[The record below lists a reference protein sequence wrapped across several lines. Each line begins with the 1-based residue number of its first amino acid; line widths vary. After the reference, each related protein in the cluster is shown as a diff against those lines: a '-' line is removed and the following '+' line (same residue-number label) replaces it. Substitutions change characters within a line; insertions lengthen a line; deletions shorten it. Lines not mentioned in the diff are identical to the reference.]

1 MGIIDTKKSI
11 LNPIIK
17 KLKVDQNELVA
28 IGFCAA
34 LGNILY
40 GVIRR
45 VSTAL
50 SWYPFPSLH
59 SSPLRSHQI
68 THRKTNR
75 NDWVIHP
82 FATSDWQFH

>member
-11 LNPIIK
+11 LNPTIK

-28 IGFCAA
+28 IGFCAT

-50 SWYPFPSLH
+50 SWYSFPSPNELFIFGIPML
-59 SSPLRSHQI
+59 SRSKSFPRFSKQLY
-68 THRKTNR
+68 
-75 NDWVIHP
+75 
-82 FATSDWQFH
+82 F

>member
-11 LNPIIK
+11 LNPTIK

-28 IGFCAA
+28 IGFCAT

-59 SSPLRSHQI
+59 SSLLRSHRI

>member
-40 GVIRR
+40 GAIRR

-59 SSPLRSHQI
+59 SSPLVSPQI
-68 THRKTNR
+68 TPNNT
-75 NDWVIHP
+75 
-82 FATSDWQFH
+82 